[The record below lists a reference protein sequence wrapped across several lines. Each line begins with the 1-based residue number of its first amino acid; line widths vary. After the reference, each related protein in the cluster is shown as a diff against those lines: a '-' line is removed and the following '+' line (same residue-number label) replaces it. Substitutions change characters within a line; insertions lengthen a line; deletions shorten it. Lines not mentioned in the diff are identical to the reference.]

1 MSNINVQ
8 YGENRQLT
16 GEATETAENIG
27 GFELRDVGICHDPK
41 LLRTKKLFSYP
52 RDKEI
57 RKVSVTH
64 DSTGELA
71 STAELNQLFDLG
83 KRLK

>member
-16 GEATETAENIG
+16 GEATEAAENIG
-27 GFELRDVGICHDPK
+27 GFELKESEICHDPAT
-41 LLRTKKLFSYP
+41 LRTKKLFSYP

-71 STAELNQLFDLG
+71 SDAELNQLFDLG